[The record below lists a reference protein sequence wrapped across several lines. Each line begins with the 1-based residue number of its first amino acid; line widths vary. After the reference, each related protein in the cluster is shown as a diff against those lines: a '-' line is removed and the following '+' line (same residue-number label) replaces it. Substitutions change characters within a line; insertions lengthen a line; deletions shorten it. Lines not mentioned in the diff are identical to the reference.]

1 MLWKNQPSISIHLA
15 KTNCSWAKTVTFSC
29 GWLCSLLQ
37 GFGLALVDSG
47 LCSSGVESHQQG
59 PTKGSWIFPR
69 VQNTHGRALAGN
81 TDLVAADLQGK
92 CSIPL
97 FTSFTQHHTWVLNWA
112 YPVWKWHLPQCW
124 KEDRSCGFV
133 RLNTHWRNI
142 HQRFWGSKVSGS
154 QWLLSNMWVMGKGIS
169 TFLLTTVWI

>member
-15 KTNCSWAKTVTFSC
+15 KTNRSWAKTVTFSC

-47 LCSSGVESHQQG
+47 LCSSGVESHHKAQL
-59 PTKGSWIFPR
+59 KAAGSSPGYR
-69 VQNTHGRALAGN
+69 THMAELLLG
-81 TDLVAADLQGK
+81 TPDLVAADLQGK
-92 CSIPL
+92 CSTPL

-112 YPVWKWHLPQCW
+112 CPVWKWHLPQCW
-124 KEDRSCGFV
+124 EEDRSCGFV

-142 HQRFWGSKVSGS
+142 HQRFWGSKVNRS
-154 QWLLSNMWVMGKGIS
+154 QRLLSNIWVMGKGIS